1 MLSIRFLHAL
11 TCMVKH
17 AQYMISLHFKSRKQ
31 KRAGI
36 VGLLYPASSL
46 APIDRYS
53 YFIAECDEVRL
64 MSLSQLETC
73 SVYLDGKEVW
83 SLSV

>member
-31 KRAGI
+31 KRAI
-36 VGLLYPASSL
+36 L

-73 SVYLDGKEVW
+73 SVYLDGEEVW